1 MALASFRA
9 GWHDEAMK
17 TTQSTW
23 LVRRAAERGHADL
36 GWLDSRHT
44 FSFASYYDPAHTG
57 FRSLRVIN
65 EDRVKPGMG
74 FGTHPH
80 RDMEIF
86 SYVLEGE
93 LRHKDSLGNGRELK
107 PGQIQL
113 MGAGHGVSHSE
124 FNPSRTEPLHFL
136 QIWLEPRERGLEPS
150 YTEWR
155 PQPERAG
162 APKVLVI
169 SPDGRDDSALIRQ
182 DAEVYRLL
190 LEPGQAV
197 THSLRERRGAWLQV
211 ARGALEVDGIA
222 LSAGDGAST
231 VRPGPLTFTAT
242 EPAEALLFDLA

>member
-1 MALASFRA
+1 
-9 GWHDEAMK
+9 MK
-17 TTQSTW
+17 TTQTTW

-86 SYVLEGE
+86 SYVLEGG
-93 LRHKDSLGNGRELK
+93 LRHRDSLGNGRELR

-124 FNPSRTEPLHFL
+124 FNPSRTDALHFL
-136 QIWLEPRERGLEPS
+136 QIWIEPRRRGLKPS
-150 YTEWR
+150 YTEWQ
-155 PQPERAG
+155 PQPEQAG

-169 SPDGRDDSALIRQ
+169 SPDGRENSALIRQ

-197 THSLRERRGAWLQV
+197 AHSVREGRGAWLQV

-222 LSAGDGAST
+222 LYAGDGAST
-231 VRPGPLTFTAT
+231 EIPGTVTFTTT